1 MTNKIIL
8 ITGVSSG
15 FGRAFAEAALA
26 AGYTVIG
33 TVRNE
38 DGRREFEAI
47 EPKRA
52 KSLILDVTDFGAINP
67 SISKVQHEIGPV
79 DVLVNNAGYGHEGIL
94 EESSLEDMRR
104 QFEVNVFGAV
114 ALMKAVLPTMRRRRS
129 GHIIN
134 ITSMGGYITMPG
146 IAYYCGSKF
155 ALEGITET
163 LAKEVKGFGI
173 HVTAVAPGSFR
184 TDWAGRSM
192 VRSSRSIADYDS
204 VFDPIRKA
212 REEKSG
218 HQAGDPIKA
227 AEVLLKLL
235 TTENPPVHLLLGSDA
250 LKLVREKIDSL
261 AGEITAW
268 EDVTLSTDTEG
279 DDCVL
284 YMTTDGRYG
293 EQAHVKRSK
302 ALSRLALLRFAGLSQ
317 INPKSQSE
325 CSGLNWRIRPGKAPD
340 PVSVAALRR
349 LTSLW
354 VTPSLLADPSPSN
367 RESNSRRQLSHRR
380 GRTLNRCDRPRRLC
394 GESSL
399 SQANR
404 TAAHPAGNRKSQLFR
419 APLVYDNCRKVGR
432 PKHPSSLGSRS

>member
-15 FGRAFAEAALA
+15 FGRAFAEAALTE
-26 AGYTVIG
+26 GYTVIG

-38 DGRREFEAI
+38 DARKEFETI

-52 KSLILDVTDFGAINP
+52 KSLILDVTNFAAIAP
-67 SISKVQHEIGPV
+67 SISKIEHEIGPV

-94 EESSLEDMRR
+94 EESSLEDLRR

-114 ALMKAVLPTMRRRRS
+114 SMMKAILPTMRRRRS
-129 GHIIN
+129 GRIIN

-155 ALEGITET
+155 ALEGISET

-192 VRSSRSIADYDS
+192 VRSGRSIADYDS

-235 TTENPPVHLLLGSDA
+235 ATENPPVHLLLGSDA

-261 AGEITAW
+261 ASEITAW
-268 EDVTLSTDTEG
+268 EDVTLSTDFGSHSSAASSSGFAPGNKE
-279 DDCVL
+279 
-284 YMTTDGRYG
+284 
-293 EQAHVKRSK
+293 KR
-302 ALSRLALLRFAGLSQ
+302 
-317 INPKSQSE
+317 
-325 CSGLNWRIRPGKAPD
+325 
-340 PVSVAALRR
+340 
-349 LTSLW
+349 
-354 VTPSLLADPSPSN
+354 
-367 RESNSRRQLSHRR
+367 
-380 GRTLNRCDRPRRLC
+380 
-394 GESSL
+394 
-399 SQANR
+399 
-404 TAAHPAGNRKSQLFR
+404 
-419 APLVYDNCRKVGR
+419 
-432 PKHPSSLGSRS
+432 